1 VGEDVKPYNYNL
13 QASTIKNSCDA
24 DGSESRFG
32 TTGLD
37 NDGDGQRDAADDDCQ
52 GQVAINGG
60 MSDSW
65 YYPATAGQG
74 FFIIVWEDTGL
85 VFLSW
90 FTYDVERPP
99 ANVTAI
105 LGEPG
110 HRWLTAQGPFS
121 GDTATLNVTLT
132 SGGVFDSPEPAVV
145 NTPDGTITIKW
156 DSCTSATLTYDIPS
170 AGQGEIPLQ
179 RIVNDNVALCEALQ

>member
-1 VGEDVKPYNYNL
+1 
-13 QASTIKNSCDA
+13 
-24 DGSESRFG
+24 
-32 TTGLD
+32 
-37 NDGDGQRDAADDDCQ
+37 
-52 GQVAINGG
+52 
-60 MSDSW
+60 M
-65 YYPATAGQG
+65 
-74 FFIIVWEDTGL
+74 
-85 VFLSW
+85 
-90 FTYDVERPP
+90 ERPP

-170 AGQGEIPLQ
+170 AGQGESYNF
-179 RIVNDNVALCEALQ
+179 V